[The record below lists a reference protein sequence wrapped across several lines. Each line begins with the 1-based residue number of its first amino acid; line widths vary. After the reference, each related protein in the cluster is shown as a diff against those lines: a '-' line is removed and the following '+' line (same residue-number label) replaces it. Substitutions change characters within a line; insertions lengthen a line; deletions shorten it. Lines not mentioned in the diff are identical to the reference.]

1 MADATFEIQ
10 EEMGILLCW
19 QDGSLYGR
27 DYSIYS
33 RFYIFWNHPKAFIH
47 EICTQA
53 IDNESQ
59 EGNLEVKLGGSY
71 KFSQIALLFL

>member
-1 MADATFEIQ
+1 MTDAAFEIL

-27 DYSIYS
+27 IIQFIVGFSFS
-33 RFYIFWNHPKAFIH
+33 GNHPKAFIH
-47 EICTQA
+47 EICTHA

-59 EGNLEVKLGGSY
+59 EGNLEVKLGGRT
-71 KFSQIALLFL
+71 

>member
-33 RFYIFWNHPKAFIH
+33 RFYIF
-47 EICTQA
+47 
-53 IDNESQ
+53 
-59 EGNLEVKLGGSY
+59 
-71 KFSQIALLFL
+71 